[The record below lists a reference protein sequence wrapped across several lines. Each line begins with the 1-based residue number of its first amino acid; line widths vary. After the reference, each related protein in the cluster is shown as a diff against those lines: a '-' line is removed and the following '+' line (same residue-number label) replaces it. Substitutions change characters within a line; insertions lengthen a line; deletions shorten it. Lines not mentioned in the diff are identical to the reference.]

1 MTEPLDHT
9 IWVVD
14 DDPSVRR
21 SLVRLL
27 RACGYH
33 VETCESA
40 EEFLESEWRRSP
52 GCLVLDVRL
61 PDLNGLELQSI
72 LQERAAWLPI
82 IFITGHGDVPMSVR
96 AMKAGSVD
104 FLTKPFTDRAL
115 LAAVKQALMECTSR
129 MTASI
134 EREDTRRRLESLSSR
149 EREVLSGV
157 VAGRLNKQ
165 IATELG
171 IAMRTVKLHRAHV
184 MEKLGVRSVADLV
197 RLVEKA
203 EPEP

>member
-1 MTEPLDHT
+1 MTELLDPT
-9 IWVVD
+9 IWIVD

-27 RACGYH
+27 QAYGYNAQA
-33 VETCESA
+33 CESA
-40 EEFLESEWRRSP
+40 EEFLKSEWERSP

-72 LQERAAWLPI
+72 LQERGAWIPI
-82 IFITGHGDVPMSVR
+82 VFITGHGDIPMSVR

-115 LAAVKQALMECTSR
+115 LAAVKHALMECTSR
-129 MTASI
+129 MAASI
-134 EREDTRRRLESLSSR
+134 ELEDIRRRLDSLSSR
-149 EREVLSGV
+149 EREVLSRV

-165 IATELG
+165 IAAELG

-184 MEKLGVRSVADLV
+184 MEKLDVRSLADLV

-203 EPEP
+203 EPEQ